1 MLELAKAYNKAV
13 QDEDKVSKE
22 KLLVQK
28 VGKIDPKKHLE
39 NNVEKLVSNNVVQT
53 LGTMIDTI
61 VF

>member
-22 KLLVQK
+22 KLVVQK
-28 VGKIDPKKHLE
+28 VGKLDPKKHLE

>member
-13 QDEDKVSKE
+13 QEEDKVSKE

-28 VGKIDPKKHLE
+28 VGKLDPKKHLE

>member
-1 MLELAKAYNKAV
+1 MLELAKVYNKAV

-22 KLLVQK
+22 KLVVQK
-28 VGKIDPKKHLE
+28 VGKLDPKKHLE
-39 NNVEKLVSNNVVQT
+39 QNVEKLVSNNVVQT

>member
-13 QDEDKVSKE
+13 QEEDKVSKE

-28 VGKIDPKKHLE
+28 VGKLDPKKHLE
-39 NNVEKLVSNNVVQT
+39 QNVEKLVSNNVVQT